1 MSYYQAQPDPR
12 QNIVGISVVVLLH
25 VGIVYALVS
34 GLATKVVD
42 VIRSPIETKV
52 IEEIKDTPPPPEVV
66 PPPPVLQAPPP
77 PFIPPPEVTIST
89 PPPPQ
94 PTIAVATPTP
104 PPVQEFKPTPPP
116 VVQAPAPPP
125 VAQPTPVNIGVAC
138 PTRALPKL
146 TAKQEGVQ
154 GTVRAR
160 LTIKGGRVTNVDI
173 LSSTPR
179 GLFDAAVRSAVLQY
193 GCQSEGDQ
201 VVVAEQTFS
210 FTAE

>member
-1 MSYYQAQPDPR
+1 MSYYQAPADPR

-25 VGIVYALVS
+25 LAVVYALVS

-52 IEEIKDTPPPPEVV
+52 IEEIKDTPPPPDVV
-66 PPPPVLQAPPP
+66 PPPPVLETPP

-89 PPPPQ
+89 PPPPE

-116 VVQAPAPPP
+116 VVAPPPPP
-125 VAQPTPVNIGVAC
+125 VAQPVAVNIGVAC

-146 TAKQEGVQ
+146 SPKQEGVP

-160 LTIKGGRVTNVDI
+160 LTIKGGKVTAVDI
-173 LSSTPR
+173 LSSTPK

-193 GCQSEGDQ
+193 GCQSNGDQ